1 MERIATR
8 RDAVWQQLSGNAYTK
23 EVEFH
28 NKFIRL
34 LLRNIT
40 TIKFNANKLQEKFK
54 NNVIIGF
61 MH

>member
-28 NKFIRL
+28 NKFRL
-34 LLRNIT
+34 LLRNIS
-40 TIKFNANKLQEKFK
+40 TIKFNAN
-54 NNVIIGF
+54 
-61 MH
+61 